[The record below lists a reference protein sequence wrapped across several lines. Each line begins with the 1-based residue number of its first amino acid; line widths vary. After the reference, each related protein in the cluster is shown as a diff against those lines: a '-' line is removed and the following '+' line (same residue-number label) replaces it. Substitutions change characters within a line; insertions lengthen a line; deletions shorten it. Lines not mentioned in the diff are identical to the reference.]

1 MRSTLLTGMTLI
13 VMSLLFLAFNLVWIN
28 SLPDVRWDFSA
39 HKKYTLSLPARQL
52 LKVMD
57 GPLDLYYFNSR
68 NSPKR
73 SQAMKRYGEHVEDM
87 LKEYEKAAKGMINLH
102 IVDPAP
108 FSEDAYKAGL
118 FGLDDKQ
125 GFLGLIG
132 TRAGQVT
139 QRIDVFNPE
148 QEDVLEYQIS
158 HLIYKLVHP
167 QAPTVGL
174 LSGLALDKPASL
186 LLEQLHQHFNVVD
199 LKPDIEQIPGSIG
212 TLMVVHPHALPERA
226 LYAIEQFVLRG
237 AKLMVFI
244 DPMSEMAANTG
255 PMDSKLDGLLTA
267 WGIQMPND
275 QLLVDSL
282 YATSASFGPG
292 KPAVVHPARLNL
304 PRQAMA
310 ANDISTWA
318 LNSVLVSSSGALSR
332 IRKSR
337 TVLTPL
343 LFSSKQSALLDA
355 GQFASAT
362 AVDSLIKEV
371 SAPAQPYLIAARLEG
386 PAYSAFPGGIPGQ
399 PPGLQKAANI
409 QVVVV
414 ADTDLLAD
422 AVIRSAPNDN
432 ALFVLNTLDNL
443 AAPEVLANVRALPIT
458 DQSLHPLEQMRE
470 AAAQAYAQKA
480 GERQRQLQQTEQE
493 WQRLPPRNTG
503 VVTQTVD
510 TSTQLQAL
518 NKERLRLPMEL
529 QALKVEAFA
538 QVHRAERNLKLL
550 MTLPVPLLLCLIAWR
565 LFLNQRRR
573 RAAFASAFH

>member
-39 HKKYTLSLPARQL
+39 QKKYTLSLPARQL

-73 SQAMKRYGEHVEDM
+73 SQAMKRYGERVEDM

-167 QAPTVGL
+167 EAPTVGL
-174 LSGLALDKPASL
+174 LSGLALDKPAGL

-337 TVLTPL
+337 TALTPL
-343 LFSSKQSALLDA
+343 LFSSRQSALLDA

-362 AVDSLIKEV
+362 AVGSLIKEV
-371 SAPAQPYLIAARLEG
+371 SAPAPPYLIAARLEG
-386 PAYSAFPGGIPGQ
+386 PAYSAFPDGIPGN
-399 PPGLQKAANI
+399 PPGLQKATNI

-443 AAPEVLANVRALPIT
+443 AAPDALANVRPLPLT
-458 DQSLHPLEQMRE
+458 DQSLYPLEQMRE

-538 QVHRAERNLKLL
+538 QVHRTERNLKLL